1 MWGTVLYVFQSVG
14 KAVALTLAATFLYL
28 LLCVLYNYLF
38 HPLRRFP
45 GPLLWRITPFPR
57 AVALF
62 RGTLALDVAKFQ
74 RRYGPVVRIGPSE
87 LAFITAD
94 AWKDVYG
101 APATG
106 DEENPKDY
114 RFYRLVKSAPPSI
127 INANFEE
134 HSRLRHWLSHGFSD
148 RSLQAQQGI
157 IGGYVDLL
165 IKRLRERCN
174 NGQTPLNM
182 KEWLNWTTFDIIGNL
197 GFGSDFGCLEN
208 VTYAPWILNINDAMK
223 KGAIVQALAYIG
235 LTPIIQWLVEKA
247 QSGYVAH
254 REFARLKVEQRIE
267 LSSSRPDFLEGL
279 LDKGLGIP
287 QLGSIASTLLIAGS
301 ETSATL
307 LSGALYLLTTHP
319 DTLKKLTHEVRSTF
333 KNEEEINLLSV
344 RKLPYMLAC
353 LKESL
358 RKCFDPPVAN
368 GMPRVAKP
376 GGTTVAGYHV
386 PEGTTIAVWQWAI
399 NHNSEYWSDPYS
411 FEPERWT
418 GGDPRFSNDRL
429 DAAQPFLLGH
439 RGCIG
444 QTLAYAEMRLIL
456 ARIVYAFDLRLSDES
471 RDWISV
477 QKNYVLWEKPDL
489 GIYLTPATIKS

>member
-1 MWGTVLYVFQSVG
+1 MWDTVLYVFQSVG
-14 KAVALTLAATFLYL
+14 KAVALTFAAISLYL
-28 LLCVLYNYLF
+28 LFCVLYNYLF

-57 AVALF
+57 AAALL

-74 RRYGPVVRIGPSE
+74 KRYGPVVRIGPSE

-157 IGGYVDLL
+157 IGGY
-165 IKRLRERCN
+165 
-174 NGQTPLNM
+174 
-182 KEWLNWTTFDIIGNL
+182 LNWTTFDIIGNL

-208 VTYAPWILNINDAMK
+208 VTYAPWILNINDTMK
-223 KGAIVQALAYIG
+223 KGVIVQALAYIG
-235 LTPIIQWLVEKA
+235 LTPIIQWLVERA
-247 QSGYVAH
+247 QSGYMAH
-254 REFARLKVEQRIE
+254 REFARLRVEQRIE
-267 LSSSRPDFLEGL
+267 LSPSRPDFLEGL
-279 LDKGLGIP
+279 LDKGIEIP

-319 DTLKKLTHEVRSTF
+319 NTLKKLAHEVRSTF

-358 RKCFDPPVAN
+358 RKCKLTISNVLFSKQLTRLLNPPVAN

-386 PEGTTIAVWQWAI
+386 PEDTTIAVWQWAI

-418 GGDPRFSNDRL
+418 GGDSRFSNDRL

-471 RDWISV
+471 KDWINV
-477 QKNYVLWEKPDL
+477 QKNYLLWEKPDL
-489 GIYLTPATIKS
+489 GVYLTPATIKS